1 MKFDKKSRSIL
12 IIGVLVIIILAQFLP
27 TVSRSYTNSDSPAHF
42 ANALLV
48 TLDKEVSYP
57 IDIFH
62 YRFYEKFRVSGIAS
76 VSVDAHLP
84 LPPMYLFY
92 LYPIF
97 KILDPL
103 NALAIMY
110 FSMALFSGL
119 NALIIYLWVKR
130 EMDDHSAAI
139 ISAFIFGIMPI
150 GYMFFAGG
158 DFPQIM
164 GQLFVLI
171 SIFSVSTLYKKI
183 MNIKIFILLTAIITV
198 SLLVH
203 LGSTV
208 GLLSILFVL
217 FVYHLYKIKMESKK
231 ESSEDQKGFFK
242 ILFKEIHGRRVIL
255 FGASVLLAF
264 IISYFSYYHYFIDL
278 FISASTKSSTGS
290 FLIPQ
295 IDSLYQ
301 LIRSYWIF
309 VIFIPLSW
317 KLIDKNKDFRAYIYS
332 WFLVSLIYFV
342 INVEIR
348 YVYLIYQPIA
358 ISSGIFLNKYLE
370 DSKYRKY
377 VIYFIIII
385 FIATLIY
392 SSTWWTYFA
401 KTNYSDKIINVMT
414 NIR

>member
-27 TVSRSYTNSDSPAHF
+27 TVSSSYTNSDSPAHF

-103 NALAIMY
+103 NALTIMY

-208 GLLSILFVL
+208 GLL
-217 FVYHLYKIKMESKK
+217 
-231 ESSEDQKGFFK
+231 
-242 ILFKEIHGRRVIL
+242 
-255 FGASVLLAF
+255 
-264 IISYFSYYHYFIDL
+264 
-278 FISASTKSSTGS
+278 
-290 FLIPQ
+290 
-295 IDSLYQ
+295 
-301 LIRSYWIF
+301 
-309 VIFIPLSW
+309 
-317 KLIDKNKDFRAYIYS
+317 
-332 WFLVSLIYFV
+332 
-342 INVEIR
+342 
-348 YVYLIYQPIA
+348 
-358 ISSGIFLNKYLE
+358 
-370 DSKYRKY
+370 
-377 VIYFIIII
+377 
-385 FIATLIY
+385 
-392 SSTWWTYFA
+392 
-401 KTNYSDKIINVMT
+401 
-414 NIR
+414 